1 MPYSSVPQST
11 TEEVRAGTRRQEMK
25 QKPARNT
32 AHCLYPHGLL
42 SLHHIHSVINFPV
55 IAVAKVKLTGGVVLL
70 RVYSI
75 LTFPKIQIICNNY
88 VWNLGYNI

>member
-1 MPYSSVPQST
+1 MFDWDYKILNTNFSTFAPY
-11 TEEVRAGTRRQEMK
+11 EEEC
-25 QKPARNT
+25 P
-32 AHCLYPHGLL
+32 
-42 SLHHIHSVINFPV
+42 
-55 IAVAKVKLTGGVVLL
+55 LTGGVVLL